1 MPVVKNIPIPAIARQ
16 GASNELDSLDV
27 SDALIVS
34 VNDLGGD
41 TDKARRRI
49 QSRAG
54 ATTKRLGYRF
64 SIRVIDSPLAGVDV
78 ELPAIGAWRIV

>member
-16 GASNELDSLDV
+16 SASSDLDTLDV

-34 VNDLGGD
+34 VNELGGD
-41 TDKARRRI
+41 TGKARRRI

-64 SIRVIDSPLAGVDV
+64 SIRIIESPIAGVDV